1 MTEEQLT
8 ALLRI
13 KRYEQPPEGYFDQL
27 LKDVHRRQR
36 AELLRRPLWRIA
48 LERVQ
53 TIFSEHSMGPIP
65 YVAGLA
71 SMAVAGVVAIGLIAP
86 AKRGETVVLQSAEV
100 RPAVTEKILTIQPMG
115 TAPSLVGVSPNS
127 TQVKLA
133 PVGSRPRYVMDAR
146 PVSYESSSSFKF

>member
-115 TAPSLVGVSPNS
+115 TAPS
-127 TQVKLA
+127 
-133 PVGSRPRYVMDAR
+133 
-146 PVSYESSSSFKF
+146 